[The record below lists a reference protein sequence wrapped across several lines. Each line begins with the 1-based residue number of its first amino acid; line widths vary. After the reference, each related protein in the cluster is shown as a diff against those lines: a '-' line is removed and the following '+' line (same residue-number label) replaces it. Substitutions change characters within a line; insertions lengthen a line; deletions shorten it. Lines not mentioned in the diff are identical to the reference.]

1 MITADK
7 SHKVFDNSGWVPVK
21 DSGWIILHNG
31 YVVCQKCG
39 KKTSHKLYLG
49 AEHHDDIHC
58 PYCDNV
64 VIGSNGLKV
73 R

>member
-7 SHKVFDNSGWVPVK
+7 SNKVWGNSGWVPVK

-31 YVVCQKCG
+31 YVICQKCG
-39 KKTSHKLYLG
+39 KDTPHKLYLG
-49 AEHHDDIHC
+49 AEHHDDIQC
-58 PYCDNV
+58 PYCGNV
-64 VIGSNGLKV
+64 VVESNGLKV

>member
-39 KKTSHKLYLG
+39 KK
-49 AEHHDDIHC
+49 DI
-58 PYCDNV
+58 
-64 VIGSNGLKV
+64 S
-73 R
+73 